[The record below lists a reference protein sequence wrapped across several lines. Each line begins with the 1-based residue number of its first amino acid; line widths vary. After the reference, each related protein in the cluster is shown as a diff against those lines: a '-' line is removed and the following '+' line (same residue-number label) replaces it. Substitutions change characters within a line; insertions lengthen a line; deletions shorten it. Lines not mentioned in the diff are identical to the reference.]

1 VGVMTDRFLPT
12 ARAMAGFL
20 GLRDYPVAC
29 IVHPISDN
37 TEEQMQAKSA
47 QIVEQAVTL
56 LLRS

>member
-1 VGVMTDRFLPT
+1 MTDRFLPT

-37 TEEQMQAKSA
+37 SEEQMRTKSA
-47 QIVEQAVTL
+47 EIVAQAVAL
-56 LLRS
+56 LLRP